1 MKTVGIIAEYNPF
14 HNGHL
19 YQMLEARKRA
29 EADYVVVVMSGD
41 FVQRGDPALLDKWVR
56 ARMALDAGAD
66 LVLELPVR
74 SACASAEYFAQ
85 TGVSMLSSL
94 GAVDAISFGYE
105 SIALQ
110 GGVDLGSLIQTDLR
124 PLQEAAAFFSREE
137 TKEYREQLKKRLGS
151 GLTYAKARMDA
162 YLNMSGNEVPAEL
175 LSSPNNILAIE
186 YLKALI
192 RLNSSMEVIPVPRT
206 GAGYHDMKLPGHSAA
221 EHPASASA
229 DDPASALASTSAVFP
244 ASASAIRAAIA
255 RQEDVSAHM
264 PDTAL
269 RLMMEEIRARR
280 VLVPSDLDLPLHD
293 ALLRN
298 ADHLEEYL
306 DVSPDLAN
314 RIRAQ
319 LGEYT
324 GFESFAARLKTRQV
338 TLTRIKRSLMHIL
351 LDLRQGDGEAQ
362 YARVL
367 GFRRSAGELLH
378 QISERS
384 SIPLITKLPQ
394 DPPQALREDLFAAR
408 LWEMVVCHKTG
419 QPVRNEYQR
428 QIVIV

>member
-85 TGVSMLSSL
+85 TGVSMLSLL

-186 YLKALI
+186 YMKALI

-221 EHPASASA
+221 EHPASAS
-229 DDPASALASTSAVFP
+229 SVLP

-280 VLVPSDLDLPLHD
+280 ALVPSDLDLPLHD

-351 LDLRQGDGEAQ
+351 LDLRQGDEEAQ

>member
-229 DDPASALASTSAVFP
+229 VLP

-264 PDTAL
+264 PYTAL

-408 LWEMVVCHKTG
+408 LWEMIVCHKTG

>member
-1 MKTVGIIAEYNPF
+1 MNTVGIIAEYNPF

-221 EHPASASA
+221 DHPT
-229 DDPASALASTSAVFP
+229 SALASAVLP

-269 RLMMEEIRARR
+269 HLMTEEIRARR
-280 VLVPSDLDLPLHD
+280 ALVPSDLDLPLHD

-324 GFESFAARLKTRQV
+324 SFESFAARLKTRQV